1 MVFAFSHDCHLSG
14 WNALLPFL
22 QVIFRKIADVK
33 RERERQRTE
42 VALSIPDDHPVR
54 KLFQRFRQ
62 QRDGQT
68 AGESSPCLE
77 RNCVQ
82 EGPPRPAATQC
93 QPQPEKSEQNCPE
106 DAVRS
111 QQGPCGEKPPSQGVN
126 REAAG
131 GPAARK
137 AGARGWAKFKNAT
150 SAAPPPPPP
159 GEDEKPTEKA
169 EGRTKGSRSS
179 EQIAAAKNQAQAGG
193 AGAGADTGAAGALHK
208 TDSCDSGITKSDLR
222 LDKVSDFRL
231 TPQDRSPVQPPETRR
246 SFYPIPEQTLQASL
260 QELKLELK
268 DDLKSLNVRMSGL
281 EVQLAE
287 ALQLLKARTP
297 AAGSPQGLFDISRPA
312 SPEADK
318 EDIFS

>member
-1 MVFAFSHDCHLSG
+1 M
-14 WNALLPFL
+14 LPFL

-82 EGPPRPAATQC
+82 EGSPRPAATQC

-111 QQGPCGEKPPSQGVN
+111 QQGPCGEKPPSQGFN

-150 SAAPPPPPP
+150 SAAPPPPP

-222 LDKVSDFRL
+222 IDRVGDS
-231 TPQDRSPVQPPETRR
+231 RSPLERSPLERNPFGPVGSERDLPQAALHEAKAELKADIQALGGRLAALEARVGEVLRLLSVRRRLSLPPASKSRD
-246 SFYPIPEQTLQASL
+246 SAVASL
-260 QELKLELK
+260 PAAK
-268 DDLKSLNVRMSGL
+268 DDG
-281 EVQLAE
+281 
-287 ALQLLKARTP
+287 P
-297 AAGSPQGLFDISRPA
+297 F
-312 SPEADK
+312 
-318 EDIFS
+318 